1 MDYSKYKQSRN
12 AAWQILIDYNIRSL
26 PVKVS
31 SICRDMG
38 IKIIDYDRGNEMIK
52 YCKLEERCQNND
64 GFTFENAIFYNNKCV
79 IGRQR
84 FTVAHELGHILLHNG
99 NGEYNREPI
108 AVDNPKEQEAN
119 VFASRLLAPACV
131 LWGLNIATSEEI
143 AQLCDISMQ
152 AAEFRLE
159 RLQRLYEREKQFIEK
174 YNKSCFL
181 QSPTEK
187 QVYAQFQDF
196 INSKL

>member
-12 AAWQILIDYNIRSL
+12 AAWQILVDYNIQSL

-31 SICRDMG
+31 SICKDMG
-38 IKIIDYDRGNEMIK
+38 IKIIDYDRGSEFIK
-52 YCKLEERCQNND
+52 HFKLEERCRNND
-64 GFTFENAIFYNNKCV
+64 GFTFENVIFYNNKCV
-79 IGRQR
+79 RGRNR
-84 FTVAHELGHILLHNG
+84 FTVVHELGHILLHNG
-99 NGEYNREPI
+99 SGDYSREPTPT
-108 AVDNPKEQEAN
+108 DNPLEQEAN

-131 LWGLNIATSEEI
+131 LWGLNVTTSEKI

-159 RLQRLYEREKQFIEK
+159 RLQRLYEREKQFVKK

-181 QSPTEK
+181 QSNLEK
-187 QVYAQFQDF
+187 KVYAQFKDF
-196 INSKL
+196 INNKL